1 MKIRIGFSFLL
12 FNALLFI
19 FRDSRLI
26 FGFYAACIA
35 HELGHIAAIR
45 LTGGEVRVIE
55 LSCFGIRITASPS
68 ARVSAGVFV
77 LLSGPAVNLLLYAA
91 LTLAGLN
98 GYTSG
103 FCLAEGIFN
112 LLPFSFLDGG
122 AVLDLLTDGH
132 EYEQML
138 KHGIIILR
146 VVAALTIFALIFCAI
161 Y

>member
-1 MKIRIGFSFLL
+1 MKIRVGFSFLL

-26 FGFYAACIA
+26 FGFYAACA
-35 HELGHIAAIR
+35 VHELGHIAAIR
-45 LTGGEVRVIE
+45 LTGGEVRGIE

-68 ARVSAGVFV
+68 AKVSTGVFV
-77 LLSGPAVNLLLYAA
+77 LLSGPAVNLLLYAV
-91 LTLAGLN
+91 LTIAGLN

-122 AVLDLLTDGH
+122 AALDLLAEGH
-132 EYEQML
+132 EYECAL
-138 KHGIIILR
+138 KRGIIILR
-146 VVAALTIFALIFCAI
+146 VVAALTIFALIFYAI
-161 Y
+161 C